1 VKNSGMGWCLYN
13 DCVKIAAQ
21 FGILAA
27 LLCLWVAMPAAAQYT
42 QPPASSASQTPG
54 STSTGEN
61 DQLKPTYPGEP
72 LNKPPIEAKIGPVA
86 LRVYGTVLLN
96 ISLSDS
102 DEVGQ
107 DIPLWPFPSST
118 PITLSDGTVR
128 RAGSIHDTIFTAR
141 QSVFGVVLNPATPSD
156 NGWNTSALVEMD
168 FFGVRPADTN
178 LPEDR
183 VLNQPRLRKAYFQLQ
198 KGHFKLVA
206 GQDDIIISPLNP
218 VSLSHV
224 AVPLGYTNGN
234 LFGWLPQVRAEF
246 SHDWGKTSALFQIGL
261 LRPAFGD
268 PHLGDVPPSG
278 ISIDSSS
285 GLGERASQPFYQSRM
300 AISHPMHGSP
310 FTLGVAGHYGQE
322 RIGAT
327 RTIDS
332 WAFAFDY
339 RIPIFSK
346 LFLRGEG
353 YLGSNLVPFG
363 GGIVQG
369 VAAVAAPP
377 PAPAN
382 TFNLFHKIGDGGGW
396 SELTFIATQRNIF
409 YLGYTED
416 NPVHHELLPG
426 TTKSRNAMAWFSYFR
441 KLTPGTTIA
450 VEYSN
455 WLFQTTGFT
464 GNVPTTRGAGGR
476 GNVLNIALAYQF

>member
-1 VKNSGMGWCLYN
+1 VKNTGMGSSLYN
-13 DCVKIAAQ
+13 RCAKIAAQ
-21 FGILAA
+21 LGILAA
-27 LLCLWVAMPAAAQYT
+27 LLFLCAAMPAAAQYAD
-42 QPPASSASQTPG
+42 PPASASQTPG
-54 STSTGEN
+54 SAGAAGNNE
-61 DQLKPTYPGEP
+61 LKPTYPGEP
-72 LNKPPIEAKIGPVA
+72 LNKPPVEAKIGPVE

-96 ISLSDS
+96 VSLSDT

-107 DIPLWPFPSST
+107 DVPLWPFPGTTS
-118 PITLSDGTVR
+118 ITFADGTSK
-128 RAGSIHDTIFTAR
+128 RAGTIHDTIFTAR
-141 QSVFGVVLNPATPSD
+141 QSVFGVVLNQAAPTA

-168 FFGVRPADTN
+168 FFGARSTDAD

-183 VLNQPRLRKAYFQLQ
+183 VLNEPRLRKAYFQLQ
-198 KGHFKLVA
+198 KGGFKLVA
-206 GQDDIIISPLNP
+206 GQDNIIISPLDP

-234 LFGWLPQVRAEF
+234 LFGWLPQVRADI
-246 SHDWGKTSALFQIGL
+246 SHNWGKTNALFQIGV

-268 PHLGDVPPSG
+268 PKFADEPAAGVT
-278 ISIDSSS
+278 IDSTS
-285 GLGERASQPFYQSRM
+285 GLGERASQPFYQSRI

-310 FTLGVAGHYGQE
+310 ATIGVAGHYGQE
-322 RIGAT
+322 RIGAV
-327 RTIDS
+327 RTLDS

-339 RIPIFSK
+339 RVPIFSK

-363 GGIVQG
+363 GGIIQG

-377 PAPAN
+377 PAPTGSLTA
-382 TFNLFHKIGDGGGW
+382 FHKVGDAGGW
-396 SELTFIATQRNIF
+396 AELTFLATRKDIF

-416 NPVHHELLPG
+416 NPVRHQLLPG
-426 TTKSRNAMAWFSYFR
+426 SIRTRNAMAWFSYFR

-450 VEYSN
+450 AEYSN
-455 WLFQTTGFT
+455 WLFQTTAFT
-464 GNVPTTRGAGGR
+464 GNIPTGHGATGR